1 MPLILS
7 LLLMQILSISAW
19 PVLGRAAM
27 NNIAA
32 AVVPTIQRH
41 TNFEKAGMLTPSI
54 FFCPLAVLRS
64 DNEIIHPLLQPL
76 SIVGGGLDGVIQRPA
91 HVDGGRSGSQ
101 RVVGLDGDRVA
112 WQEIQLVQGIDTSIG
127 ITRYGA
133 SELCDVASVLV
144 AHDDLVSGSEIRI
157 FRYSDPQMERLTT
170 RRRYLNGGFIDTG
183 RVTWRHIERLR

>member
-1 MPLILS
+1 MPLILP

-41 TNFEKAGMLTPSI
+41 ANFEKAGMLTPSI

-64 DNEIIHPLLQPL
+64 DNEIIHPLLHPL
-76 SIVGGGLDGVIQRPA
+76 SIVGGGLDGIIQRPA

-101 RVVGLDGDRVA
+101 RVVGLDGDRGA
-112 WQEIQLVQGIDTSIG
+112 CQEIQFAQVVDPGTG
-127 ITRYGA
+127 THRYG
-133 SELCDVASVLV
+133 EVIL
-144 AHDDLVSGSEIRI
+144 
-157 FRYSDPQMERLTT
+157 
-170 RRRYLNGGFIDTG
+170 
-183 RVTWRHIERLR
+183 